1 MTGTR
6 PHLEPGPDHPITVEP
21 AGRRVTV
28 RAGAEVIADTGRAV
42 ELREASYPPVLYI
55 PLEDVDGNRLRPS
68 DLHTYCP
75 YKGEAS
81 YFDIV
86 AEAGPGMEGA
96 VWYYP
101 DPYPAVS
108 RIKGMVAFYPD
119 RVSIESI
126 PGDGAGSA
134 AGSPHPG
141 S

>member
-6 PHLEPGPDHPITVEP
+6 PHLEPGPDHPITVTP
-21 AGRRVTV
+21 AGRRVVV
-28 RAGAEVIADTGRAV
+28 RAGEQVIADTGRAM

-55 PLEDVDGNRLRPS
+55 PLDDVDGSRLAPS
-68 DLHTYCP
+68 DARTYCP

-86 AEAGPGMEGA
+86 ADSHPAMEGA

-108 RIKGMVAFYPD
+108 EIKGMVAFYPD
-119 RVSIESI
+119 RVSISSEQ
-126 PGDGAGSA
+126 
-134 AGSPHPG
+134 PG

>member
-6 PHLEPGPDHPITVEP
+6 PHIEPGPDHPITVAP
-21 AGRRVTV
+21 AGRRVVV
-28 RAGAEVIADTGRAV
+28 RSGEEVIADTGRAM

-55 PLEDVDGNRLRPS
+55 PMDDVDRSRLRPS
-68 DLHTYCP
+68 DAHTYCP

-86 AEAGPGMEGA
+86 ADSDPAMDGA

-108 RIKGMVAFYPD
+108 GIKGMVAFYPD
-119 RVSIESI
+119 RVSISSEQ
-126 PGDGAGSA
+126 
-134 AGSPHPG
+134 PG